1 MNRWYIIFIWYS
13 KFFTSRILHLA
24 DKTPMN
30 ITSFVF
36 PEMSW
41 YIDRRLLHSGL
52 SGLSNSMLQELPH
65 ETNQNIEQIIRPA
78 NSKGTKKKWISRKEN
93 IEVKKISVTWR
104 IDIHPGNESVLHLLI
119 LFAITYWT
127 IKPLRSASWGE

>member
-1 MNRWYIIFIWYS
+1 MNRWYIILIWYS

-52 SGLSNSMLQELPH
+52 SGLSNSMLQELPNK
-65 ETNQNIEQIIRPA
+65 TNQNIEQIIRRRD
-78 NSKGTKKKWISRKEN
+78 KKKWISRKQN

-119 LFAITYWT
+119 LFAITYRT